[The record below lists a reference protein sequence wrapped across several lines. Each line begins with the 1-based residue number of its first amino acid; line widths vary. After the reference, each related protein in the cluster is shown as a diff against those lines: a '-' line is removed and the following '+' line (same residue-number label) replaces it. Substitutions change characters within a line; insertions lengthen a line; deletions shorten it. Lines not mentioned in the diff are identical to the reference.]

1 MEVPLRCMVARAL
14 GGILAPERRAKVRQ
28 PLSGAGPGN
37 VLIGEVR
44 R

>member
-1 MEVPLRCMVARAL
+1 MEVPLGRVVARPL
-14 GGILAPERRAKVRQ
+14 GGILAPERRVKGRP